1 MKVIAVTGGIGSG
14 KSTVTNEFTR
24 LGARTI
30 SADSVAHENM
40 ARGGCAYDEIVGA
53 FGSGIVGESGEINR
67 ARLADIVFSD
77 DKKLALLNSI
87 THRRVYD
94 SIKRKIAAARADGVR
109 LVCVEIPLLFSAEC
123 PMDIDLSIA
132 VVADTDIRIKRTTE
146 RDNCTAEQA
155 RARIGKQ
162 ISDARLRELADVTIE
177 NNGDLDDLYQKVKAI
192 FDNLCSGG

>member
-14 KSTVTNEFTR
+14 KSTVTNEFAR

-40 ARGGCAYDEIVGA
+40 SRGGCAYDEIVGA
-53 FGSGIVGESGEINR
+53 FGRGIVGENGEINR

-94 SIKRKIAAARADGVR
+94 SIKRRIAAAKADDVR
-109 LVCVEIPLLFSAEC
+109 LLRYRFCS
-123 PMDIDLSIA
+123 
-132 VVADTDIRIKRTTE
+132 RR
-146 RDNCTAEQA
+146 NA
-155 RARIGKQ
+155 RWTLI
-162 ISDARLRELADVTIE
+162 
-177 NNGDLDDLYQKVKAI
+177 
-192 FDNLCSGG
+192 

>member
-14 KSTVTNEFTR
+14 KSTVTNEFAR

-53 FGSGIVGESGEINR
+53 FGSEIVGENGEINR

-94 SIKRKIAAARADGVR
+94 SIKRKIAAA
-109 LVCVEIPLLFSAEC
+109 
-123 PMDIDLSIA
+123 
-132 VVADTDIRIKRTTE
+132 
-146 RDNCTAEQA
+146 
-155 RARIGKQ
+155 
-162 ISDARLRELADVTIE
+162 
-177 NNGDLDDLYQKVKAI
+177 
-192 FDNLCSGG
+192 